1 MTFIDDHTRVV
12 FLLKDK
18 SDVESVFKNFYTM
31 VQTQFHTQI
40 KIFRS
45 DNGKEF
51 FNHVLGNFFDEKGIL
66 HQSSCSNTP
75 QQNGVKR
82 KNKHLLK
89 VARALSFTT
98 KVPKYLL
105 SKDCSLVEEFV
116 VYCILVIGT

>member
-1 MTFIDDHTRVV
+1 M
-12 FLLKDK
+12 LKDK
-18 SDVESVFKNFYTM
+18 SDAESVFKNFYTL
-31 VQTQFHTQI
+31 VQTQFQTQI

-45 DNGKEF
+45 DNGKDF
-51 FNHVLGNFFDEKGIL
+51 LNHVLGNFFDEKGIL
-66 HQSSCSNTP
+66 HQSSCSNTL
-75 QQNGVKR
+75 QQNGVAER